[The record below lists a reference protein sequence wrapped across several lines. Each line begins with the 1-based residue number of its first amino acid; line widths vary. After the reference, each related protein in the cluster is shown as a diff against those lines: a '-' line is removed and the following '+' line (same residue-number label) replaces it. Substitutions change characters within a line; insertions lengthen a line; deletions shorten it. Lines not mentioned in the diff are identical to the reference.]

1 MALII
6 IGGVVGA
13 GILFYFTLIHVYEK
27 LTPGNTDVEVEDGDQ
42 AIIKVGKVTVKATH
56 VGVFSLLAYA
66 FYKLTGKKE
75 EQKTTP
81 VEAVEEEEEVLSNY
95 LM

>member
-1 MALII
+1 MRNLSIERPPFDS
-6 IGGVVGA
+6 GSVHLNV
-13 GILFYFTLIHVYEK
+13 
-27 LTPGNTDVEVEDGDQ
+27 TDVEVEDGDQ